1 MRDGVG
7 IELISLLDVS
17 PAQLVAWCLLAA
29 RAVEPNPFF
38 EPAFVLAAAR
48 RAGAQRGALLVV
60 ERRGEWLACL
70 PVQPRGAPPFGA
82 LQTWWHPYCFLGTPL
97 VDREHVD
104 EGITALLCAAR
115 DRNRFLALQLVGLDG
130 PIAAAVDRAVAAEG
144 LQVVHDGRFERA
156 CVVRRPG
163 EPRLDLPAKD
173 RRRRMRRLE
182 EQLGQVVVRDRSG
195 DPEAVEQFLD
205 LEAAGWKGEIETA
218 LVSNPADA
226 KFFREMCAGFA
237 DAGRLRMLELRGDS
251 AEPIAMYCDVAAGDA
266 VFAFKIAFDAR
277 YRASGP
283 GIELLTRVVED
294 FGERSGERL
303 LDSCAASDSDFAN
316 GLMPDRRE
324 LASRV
329 IGPTGARSGLA
340 RRAASAATAT
350 RRRREARGHAHPSRP
365 RPAG

>member
-1 MRDGVG
+1 MGDVVG
-7 IELISLLDVS
+7 IELLSLLDVS
-17 PAQLVAWCLLAA
+17 ASQLVAWCMLAA

-60 ERRGEWLACL
+60 ERRGEWIACL
-70 PVQPRGAPPFGA
+70 PVQPRGTPPFGA
-82 LQTWWHPYCFLGTPL
+82 LRTWWHPYCFLGTPL
-97 VDREHVD
+97 VDRDHVD
-104 EGITALLCAAR
+104 EGVTGLLRAAR

-130 PIAAAVDRAVAAEG
+130 PVAAAVDRAVATED

-156 CVVRRPG
+156 CVVRDPG
-163 EPRLDLPAKD
+163 APRLDLGSKD

-182 EQLGQVVVRDRSG
+182 EQVGEVGVRDRS
-195 DPEAVEQFLD
+195 DDADAVERFLD
-205 LEAAGWKGEIETA
+205 LEAAGWKGEIGTA
-218 LVSNPADA
+218 LASNPADS
-226 KFFREMCAGFA
+226 KFFREMCSGFA
-237 DAGRLRMLELRGDS
+237 DAGRLRMLELGGDS
-251 AEPIAMYCDVAAGDA
+251 GEPIAMYCDVAAGDS

-277 YRASGP
+277 YRAAGP

-303 LDSCAASDSDFAN
+303 LDSCAASDSDLAN

-329 IGPTGARSGLA
+329 IGPSGARSGLA
-340 RRAASAATAT
+340 RRAASAATSV
-350 RRRREARGHAHPSRP
+350 RRRREARGVAHRARHS
-365 RPAG
+365 PAA

>member
-1 MRDGVG
+1 M
-7 IELISLLDVS
+7 ISLLEVS
-17 PAQLVAWCLLAA
+17 PSQLVAWCLLAA

-60 ERRGEWLACL
+60 ERGGEWIACL
-70 PVQPRGAPPFGA
+70 PVQSRGAPPFGA

-97 VDREHVD
+97 VDRERVD
-104 EGITALLCAAR
+104 EGIAGLLCAAR

-130 PIAAAVDRAVAAEG
+130 PVTAAVDRAVAAED
-144 LQVVHDGRFERA
+144 LQVVHDRRFERA

-163 EPRLDLPAKD
+163 APRLVLAAKD

-182 EQLGQVVVRDRSG
+182 EQLGEVVVRDRSG
-195 DPEAVEQFLD
+195 DPEAIEQFLD
-205 LEAAGWKGEIETA
+205 LEAAGWKGEIGTA
-218 LVSNPADA
+218 LASTPADA

-237 DAGRLRMLELRGDS
+237 GAGRLRMLELGGDS
-251 AEPIAMYCDVAAGDA
+251 PDPVAMYCDVGAGDA
-266 VFAFKIAFDAR
+266 VFSFKIAFDAR

-294 FGERSGERL
+294 FGERGGQRL
-303 LDSCAASDSDFAN
+303 LDSCADSDSDLAN

-340 RRAASAATAT
+340 RRAASAASSM
-350 RRRREARGHAHPSRP
+350 RRRREARADAHQTRHS
-365 RPAG
+365 PAG